1 MDNHIHNSHTITLD
15 EVVTMDEYEKD
26 NCVECYS
33 S

>member
-15 EVVTMDEYEKD
+15 EVVAMDEYEKD